1 MRRLILIAAVAAL
14 AAVPAVSAL
23 AASPTKTVKLGNY
36 FFKPKTVTI
45 DRGTKVT
52 WVWNTFGIKHNV
64 AVKSGPSKFRSRNLG
79 SGSYSH
85 TFRKK
90 GTYQIYCTLHPTL
103 MKETI
108 VVK

>member
-1 MRRLILIAAVAAL
+1 MRRSILIAAVAGL

-23 AASPTKTVKLGNY
+23 AAPPTKTVKLGNY
-36 FFKPKTVTI
+36 FYRPKTMTI
-45 DRGTKVT
+45 GRGTKVT
-52 WVWNTFGIKHNV
+52 WVWDTFGIKHNV
-64 AVKSGPSKFRSRNLG
+64 AVKSGPTKFRSNNLG

-85 TFRKK
+85 TFRKQ
-90 GTYQIYCTLHPTL
+90 GTYHIYCTLHPTL